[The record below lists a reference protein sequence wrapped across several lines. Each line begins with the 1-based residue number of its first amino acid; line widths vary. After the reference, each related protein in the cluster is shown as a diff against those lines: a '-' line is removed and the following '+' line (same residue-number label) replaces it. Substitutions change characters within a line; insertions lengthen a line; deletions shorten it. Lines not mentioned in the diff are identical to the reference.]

1 MPGTWMPGVLQEC
14 SAVGVR
20 DRPHRKYGGRL
31 LLRTPSDSCPWANLS
46 VGCTSCLRPCF
57 GPAKRAG
64 RIVHMPGTWMCQVL
78 FRNAQRWA
86 CEIGRTE
93 NTVVACSCVLRVILA
108 HEPIFGWGVPNAC
121 GRALDQPSVQ
131 DASCIR
137 LDEIFCILILYLVFL
152 FSFFSL
158 FCHLFLGWCY
168 ISAVFEWLTRHT
180 TLFG

>member
-1 MPGTWMPGVLQEC
+1 MHWACEIGRTENTVIACSCVLRVILSHEPIFGWGV
-14 SAVGVR
+14 
-20 DRPHRKYGGRL
+20 PHACGRAL
-31 LLRTPSDSCPWANLS
+31 DQPSVQDASCTCQALE
-46 VGCTSCLRPCF
+46 
-57 GPAKRAG
+57 
-64 RIVHMPGTWMCQVL
+64 CQVF

-93 NTVVACSCVLRVILA
+93 NTVVACSCVLRVIIA

-168 ISAVFEWLTRHT
+168 ISAVFE
-180 TLFG
+180 

>member
-1 MPGTWMPGVLQEC
+1 MHWACEIGRTENKVIACSCVLRVILSHEPIFGWGVCQALE
-14 SAVGVR
+14 
-20 DRPHRKYGGRL
+20 
-31 LLRTPSDSCPWANLS
+31 
-46 VGCTSCLRPCF
+46 
-57 GPAKRAG
+57 
-64 RIVHMPGTWMCQVL
+64 CQVL

-168 ISAVFEWLTRHT
+168 ISAVFE
-180 TLFG
+180 